1 MHNGGHLSDITLAD
15 CIEAYRAQ
23 TSYSARQHS
32 HWYLL
37 LGQVGILP
45 ADAPPSVWAASRRGP
60 LTVEEL
66 VDGYDVT
73 CGPIRDL
80 LVDYLHERQAALD
93 YSSLR
98 QLASKLVL
106 LFWRDLEINE
116 PGIDSLHLTDE
127 VARRWKERL
136 RHVRYGN
143 HRIGKLREDPNA
155 ILMSVRSFYADLA
168 AWALEDPGRWAI
180 WAVPNPVSGRDL
192 LGQNKQKK
200 RATARMHQRIRELA
214 PALPAL
220 VEAADRRRRHT
231 AALLEA
237 ARLAPP
243 GSCFEV
249 GGECLERVSIA
260 TDPAR
265 GGTGRPGVVYAIP
278 PGGGPRRNLTLEDDH
293 GFWAWAVVEVLR
305 HTGVRIEEML
315 ELTHASFVAYTL
327 PTTGEVIP
335 LLQVTPSKTDQERLL
350 VVSPELAE
358 VLSAIISRVR
368 GTSERLPLVSRYDG
382 AERLHSPPLPFLFQR
397 PWGVH
402 QQIINPGRV
411 KELLDRTAVL
421 AGLAGMAG
429 TDGRPLR
436 FTPHDFRRIFAT
448 EAVATGLPVHIAAKL
463 LGHQNLATTQGYI
476 AVYDQDVID
485 HHRAFIARRRSIRP
499 SAEYREPTDAEWTEF
514 LGHFERRKV
523 ELGTCGRAVRH
534 SLPAR
539 TRLHSLPDAAP
550 GPSSAR
556 SAHRDRRQPRRPAGR
571 GTRSGLARRGRGPG
585 SEPCRSPPEVGNYAS
600 EHRSGD
606 DGSRSGLSPARI
618 LLEEVALLP
627 LILIVGIC
635 ARRRPRDPTPA
646 ADPPTGLFSAWFSQ
660 CAATPSTVKGA
671 CEPPLPLVAPVLA
684 ADFVGRPLT
693 AAGSPAATSDPAA
706 GNAYRLS
713 GGFAMSPTRTTP
725 EQRNAKL
732 EAAHRQLVD
741 AVASVASSEG
751 WLRYLAAMHRFHD
764 YSATNVMMI
773 LFQRPDAQRVA
784 GYRTWQALGRQV
796 KKGSQGIAIWA
807 PCARRVEREDETT
820 GESVTART
828 LSGFRLVHVFDVADT
843 EGEPLPDH
851 PVEATL
857 LTGEAPDG
865 MWTHLAIAGRLGR
878 FPTRTG
884 Q

>member
-1 MHNGGHLSDITLAD
+1 VPPEQTAPGIIDVYTDTVPGPRQRTRGLRSQVHPVSVGADDFQTPVLDTPVIERPAVWLETEGDRDQVMEQAKALEPVDNTETRRRLAGVGALLDWLGSFPGDTWQQRWLASGVDSAGAAWPELVVHPGLRRGTDGRSQLTGASGQLLLLGVIRPGYVWLYALRSAQALQRFRDRHDPDGFAGLDVLCDATPRFTVLDRHSAFNQLARILMHNGGHLSDITVGD

-37 LGQVGILP
+37 LGQAGILP
-45 ADAPPSVWAASRRGP
+45 TDAPPSVWAASRRGQ
-60 LTVEEL
+60 LTVEEM
-66 VDGYDVT
+66 VDGWDVT
-73 CGPIRDL
+73 CRPIRDL
-80 LVDYLHERQAALD
+80 LVDYLHERQAAMD

-116 PGIDSLHLTDE
+116 LGIHSLHLTDD

-143 HRIGKLREDPNA
+143 HRIGRLREDPNT
-155 ILMSVRSFYADLA
+155 ILMAVRAFYADLA

-220 VEAADRRRRHT
+220 VDVADRQRRHA
-231 AALLEA
+231 AALVDA
-237 ARLAPP
+237 ARLAPT
-243 GSCFEV
+243 GAYFEV
-249 GGECLERVSIA
+249 GEECLERVSIV

-265 GGTGRPGVVYAIP
+265 GGSGRPDVVYATA
-278 PGGGPRRNLTLEDDH
+278 PGGGARRNLTLEDDH
-293 GFWAWAVVEVLR
+293 AFWAWAIVEVLR

-335 LLQVTPSKTDQERLL
+335 LLQVTPSKTDRERLL

-397 PWGVH
+397 SWGVH
-402 QQIINPGRV
+402 QQILNPNKV
-411 KELLDRTAVL
+411 KQLLDRTAVL

-463 LGHQNLATTQGYI
+463 LGHENLATTQGYV

-523 ELGTCGRAVRH
+523 ELGTCGRAYGTPCQHEHACIRCPMLRPDPAQLDRLTEIADNLAARLAEALDRGWLGEIEGLEA
-534 SLPAR
+534 SLAGAHQKLETMR
-539 TRLHSLPDAAP
+539 
-550 GPSSAR
+550 R
-556 SAHRDRRQPRRPAGR
+556 STDPVTTAV
-571 GTRSGLARRGRGPG
+571 
-585 SEPCRSPPEVGNYAS
+585 EVG
-600 EHRSGD
+600 
-606 DGSRSGLSPARI
+606 
-618 LLEEVALLP
+618 LP
-627 LILIVGIC
+627 
-635 ARRRPRDPTPA
+635 
-646 ADPPTGLFSAWFSQ
+646 
-660 CAATPSTVKGA
+660 
-671 CEPPLPLVAPVLA
+671 
-684 ADFVGRPLT
+684 
-693 AAGSPAATSDPAA
+693 
-706 GNAYRLS
+706 
-713 GGFAMSPTRTTP
+713 
-725 EQRNAKL
+725 
-732 EAAHRQLVD
+732 
-741 AVASVASSEG
+741 
-751 WLRYLAAMHRFHD
+751 
-764 YSATNVMMI
+764 
-773 LFQRPDAQRVA
+773 
-784 GYRTWQALGRQV
+784 
-796 KKGSQGIAIWA
+796 
-807 PCARRVEREDETT
+807 
-820 GESVTART
+820 
-828 LSGFRLVHVFDVADT
+828 
-843 EGEPLPDH
+843 
-851 PVEATL
+851 
-857 LTGEAPDG
+857 
-865 MWTHLAIAGRLGR
+865 RLGS
-878 FPTRTG
+878 TSKK
-884 Q
+884 

>member
-1 MHNGGHLSDITLAD
+1 MSPEQSSPGVIDVYVDTVPGPRQRTRGLRSQVHPVSIGAHDFQTPVLETPVIERPAVWAETEATRDQVIEQARALEPIDNREMRRRLAGIEALLDWLQTFPGDTWQQRWLASGVDTAGTAWPELVVHPGLRRGTDGRSQLTGASGQLLLLGVIRPSYVWLCGLFSAQALQRFRDRHDPHGFARLDMLCDATPRFTVLDRHSAFNQLTRILMHNGGRLADITLAD

-23 TSYSARQHS
+23 TGYTARLHS

-37 LGQVGILP
+37 LVQEGILP
-45 ADAPPSVWAASRRGP
+45 ADSPPSVWAASRRGQ

-116 PGIDSLHLTDE
+116 PGIDSLHLTDD

-143 HRIGKLREDPNA
+143 HHVGKLREDPNA
-155 ILMSVRSFYADLA
+155 ILMSVRAFYADLA

-249 GGECLERVSIA
+249 GEERLERVSIA

-265 GGTGRPGVVYAIP
+265 GGTGRPGVVYAVS

-293 GFWAWAVVEVLR
+293 GFWAWAIVEVLR

-368 GTSERLPLVSRYDG
+368 GASERLPLVSRYDG

-523 ELGTCGRAVRH
+523 ELGTCGRAYGTPCQHEHACIRCPM
-534 SLPAR
+534 LRPDPAQLG
-539 TRLHSLPDAAP
+539 RL
-550 GPSSAR
+550 
-556 SAHRDRRQPRRPAGR
+556 
-571 GTRSGLARRGRGPG
+571 T
-585 SEPCRSPPEVGNYAS
+585 E
-600 EHRSGD
+600 
-606 DGSRSGLSPARI
+606 I
-618 LLEEVALLP
+618 
-627 LILIVGIC
+627 
-635 ARRRPRDPTPA
+635 
-646 ADPPTGLFSAWFSQ
+646 ADN
-660 CAATPSTVKGA
+660 
-671 CEPPLPLVAPVLA
+671 LA
-684 ADFVGRPLT
+684 ARLAEAHDRGWLGEVEGLEASLAGAHQKLETMRRNTDPVTT
-693 AAGSPAATSDPAA
+693 AVTVGSP
-706 GNAYRLS
+706 
-713 GGFAMSPTRTTP
+713 
-725 EQRNAKL
+725 
-732 EAAHRQLVD
+732 
-741 AVASVASSEG
+741 
-751 WLRYLAAMHRFHD
+751 
-764 YSATNVMMI
+764 
-773 LFQRPDAQRVA
+773 
-784 GYRTWQALGRQV
+784 
-796 KKGSQGIAIWA
+796 
-807 PCARRVEREDETT
+807 
-820 GESVTART
+820 
-828 LSGFRLVHVFDVADT
+828 
-843 EGEPLPDH
+843 
-851 PVEATL
+851 
-857 LTGEAPDG
+857 
-865 MWTHLAIAGRLGR
+865 RLGS
-878 FPTRTG
+878 TSKK
-884 Q
+884 